1 MAAGRYSITIEQ
13 GATFELVATYKN
25 SSGTP
30 VDLTSYGARM
40 QIRSTHDSNVTLVSL
55 TTTLDSDGS
64 GITITPSSGSLYIRL
79 SAASSSA
86 LNFSQ
91 GVYDLEIYSGSGN
104 TEYVTRILEGNVK
117 LYKQVTR

>member
-40 QIRSTHDSNVTLVSL
+40 QIRSTYDSNVTLVSL

-64 GITITPSSGSLYIRL
+64 GIVITPSSGSLYIRL